1 MRISPDDLVL
11 WHWGPITLNA
21 TIVFTWV
28 VMAILAIGARL
39 ITARLSSGDHISRWQ
54 NLLEVLVIGM
64 QEQIR
69 EVSRREPGR
78 FLPFVGS
85 LFLFIAASN
94 LLAAV
99 PGFEPPTGS
108 LSTTTALALCV
119 LIAVPVYGIVDSGLF
134 KYLKKYLQ
142 PTVFM
147 LPFNV
152 IGELSRTLA
161 LAVRLYGNVMSGTII
176 ASILISL
183 TPLFFPV
190 IMQAFG
196 LLTGLVQAYIFAVL
210 AMVFIASALGDDAA
224 GRTGA
229 TTYGSSR
236 RSADSVR
243 RIKERQAM
251 DNIGLIGTTS
261 IIGAAFSVAVGS
273 IGPALGEARA
283 AAQALSSIAQQ
294 PDEAGTIT
302 RTLFVSLAMI
312 ESTAIYAFVVA
323 MILIFANP
331 FWEFVTSK
339 AGG

>member
-11 WHWGPITLNA
+11 FHWGPIALNA

-64 QEQIR
+64 QEQVR
-69 EVSRREPGR
+69 EVSRRDPGR

-94 LLAAV
+94 LLVAV

-119 LIAVPVYGIVDSGLF
+119 LIAVPVYGVVDSGLF
-134 KYLKKYLQ
+134 KYLEKYLQ

-147 LPFNV
+147 LPFNI
-152 IGELSRTLA
+152 IGEFSRTLA

-176 ASILISL
+176 AAVLISL

-196 LLTGLVQAYIFAVL
+196 LLTGLIQAYIFSVL
-210 AMVFIASALGDDAA
+210 AMVFIASALG
-224 GRTGA
+224 
-229 TTYGSSR
+229 
-236 RSADSVR
+236 AD
-243 RIKERQAM
+243 
-251 DNIGLIGTTS
+251 
-261 IIGAAFSVAVGS
+261 
-273 IGPALGEARA
+273 
-283 AAQALSSIAQQ
+283 
-294 PDEAGTIT
+294 AGTSP
-302 RTLFVSLAMI
+302 VSGPPSDPSGSL
-312 ESTAIYAFVVA
+312 
-323 MILIFANP
+323 P
-331 FWEFVTSK
+331 
-339 AGG
+339 

>member
-11 WHWGPITLNA
+11 LHWGPITLNA

-28 VMAILAIGARL
+28 VMAILAISARL
-39 ITARLSSGDHISRWQ
+39 ITARLSSDDHMSRWQ

-69 EVSRREPGR
+69 EVSWREPGR

-108 LSTTTALALCV
+108 LSTTAALALCV
-119 LIAVPVYGIVDSGLF
+119 LIAVPIYGIVDSGLF
-134 KYLKKYLQ
+134 NYLKKYLQ
-142 PTVFM
+142 PTLFM
-147 LPFNV
+147 LPFNI
-152 IGELSRTLA
+152 IGELSRTVA

-190 IMQAFG
+190 LMQAFG

-210 AMVFIASALGDDAA
+210 ATVFIASALGDDADSS
-224 GRTGA
+224 TGLPP
-229 TTYGSSR
+229 T
-236 RSADSVR
+236 D
-243 RIKERQAM
+243 
-251 DNIGLIGTTS
+251 
-261 IIGAAFSVAVGS
+261 
-273 IGPALGEARA
+273 PAIDPPTA
-283 AAQALSSIAQQ
+283 
-294 PDEAGTIT
+294 
-302 RTLFVSLAMI
+302 
-312 ESTAIYAFVVA
+312 ST
-323 MILIFANP
+323 
-331 FWEFVTSK
+331 E
-339 AGG
+339 

>member
-11 WHWGPITLNA
+11 FHWGPITLNA

-28 VMAILAIGARL
+28 VIAILAIGARL

-176 ASILISL
+176 AAILIGL

-196 LLTGLVQAYIFAVL
+196 LLTGLIQAYIFSVL
-210 AMVFIASALGDDAA
+210 AMVFIASTLGN
-224 GRTGA
+224 G
-229 TTYGSSR
+229 
-236 RSADSVR
+236 
-243 RIKERQAM
+243 
-251 DNIGLIGTTS
+251 
-261 IIGAAFSVAVGS
+261 
-273 IGPALGEARA
+273 
-283 AAQALSSIAQQ
+283 
-294 PDEAGTIT
+294 DEAGTG
-302 RTLFVSLAMI
+302 LPPPDQPVDPP
-312 ESTAIYAFVVA
+312 TASA
-323 MILIFANP
+323 
-331 FWEFVTSK
+331 E
-339 AGG
+339 